1 MRNGR
6 GQRTPPR
13 SKSPCALIAA
23 DNCMHP
29 ERRLVMRYIPLCLVL
44 AGCASVT
51 PQKLQGMPIAEVCY
65 LGMVEPDKQ
74 QMVNEEVG
82 RRNEDCSRHTAEI
95 NRIRDLEARAA
106 AESG

>member
-1 MRNGR
+1 
-6 GQRTPPR
+6 
-13 SKSPCALIAA
+13 
-23 DNCMHP
+23 
-29 ERRLVMRYIPLCLVL
+29 MRYVPFCLFVL

-74 QMVNEEVG
+74 QMVNDEVG

-95 NRIRDLEARAA
+95 QRIREQEMRAGGA
-106 AESG
+106 TDVGSVQGAGRQGGMGMGRY